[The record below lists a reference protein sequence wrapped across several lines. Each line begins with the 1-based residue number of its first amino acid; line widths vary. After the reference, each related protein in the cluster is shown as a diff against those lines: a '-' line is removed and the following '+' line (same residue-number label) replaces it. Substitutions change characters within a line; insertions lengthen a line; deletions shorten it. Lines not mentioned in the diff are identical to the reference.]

1 MRIGGDGGWGAITG
15 NTYQIKTM
23 AVTPAPASGMTAA
36 EIEALFS
43 SLDPSAVA
51 EAGKAH
57 AAAAKTLQ
65 SVADSLVTHA
75 HALAGGWNGTAA
87 QGSIAAFRQLHQTAV
102 QLAQAS
108 AQTGQVLT
116 WLGETILPYYKNWK
130 APSNGIVGTIESL
143 FGSNPQDQA
152 AQQVM
157 KRLNDRLSQAN
168 AGLPASVSIDLPKIG
183 QAGHAPA
190 TTGQAGSG
198 RGAGASAAAAGPT
211 GGVRGAAGA
220 VGSGGG
226 VIGVHP
232 GGAGVSG
239 RSPVAGGGVGV
250 VPADTG
256 GPVAPP
262 THLAGLPPGGGTVP
276 GASGLPGGPAG
287 VPGGGGPP
295 GGGLPGGGVPVGL
308 PGGAGAPGD
317 GVAGGP
323 EPYGPVPVS
332 GQGTVPGAGD
342 EPGLGGEPS
351 DAPPGAVGA
360 FPGQPGAF
368 PGASGEPGADD
379 VGGSGPAGQGLAG
392 EDVGFP
398 SGQSAVMGS
407 DGMIGTG
414 PGIAEGETG
423 PGGNGA
429 TGFVGA
435 DDAAA
440 EPYGGFPVTGGSGGS
455 RRENE
460 RYRQAWMAEDADTW
474 EGEAAP
480 APSLIGSRPPGT
492 TAAAPPPEA
501 PSRRGAHGQ

>member
-1 MRIGGDGGWGAITG
+1 MRIADGGGWDPVTG
-15 NTYQIKTM
+15 NTYQVKTM
-23 AVTPAPASGMTAA
+23 AVTPGPVSGMTAPQ
-36 EIEALFS
+36 IEALFS
-43 SLDPSAVA
+43 YLDPSAVA

-57 AAAAKTLQ
+57 AAAARTLQ

-75 HALAGGWNGTAA
+75 QALAGSWNGTAA

-130 APSNGIVGTIESL
+130 APGNGIVGTIESL

-157 KRLNDRLSQAN
+157 KRLNDRLGQAN

-190 TTGQAGSG
+190 TTGSVGSG
-198 RGAGASAAAAGPT
+198 GGAGAAAAGVALT
-211 GGVRGAAGA
+211 GGVRGTAGA

-226 VIGVHP
+226 ITGVHP

-239 RSPVAGGGVGV
+239 RGPAVSGGLGV
-250 VPADTG
+250 VPVGPG
-256 GPVAPP
+256 GPAASP

-276 GASGLPGGPAG
+276 GAGSLPGGPAG
-287 VPGGGGPP
+287 VPGGGGLP

-308 PGGAGAPGD
+308 PGGGAPGGLPGGGGAPGD
-317 GVAGGP
+317 GVAAEP
-323 EPYGPVPVS
+323 EPIGPVPES
-332 GQGTVPGAGD
+332 GQAIVPGAGG
-342 EPGLGGEPS
+342 EPGLGGEPP
-351 DAPPGAVGA
+351 DAIGVPGGGASPGVAGA
-360 FPGQPGAF
+360 FPGEP
-368 PGASGEPGADD
+368 GEPG
-379 VGGSGPAGQGLAG
+379 VGGGVGSGLGDRGLVG

-398 SGQSAVMGS
+398 PSQSAVMGS
-407 DGMIGTG
+407 DGMIGTE
-414 PGIAEGETG
+414 PGIAEGESG
-423 PGGNGA
+423 PGGSRA

-435 DDAAA
+435 DDAVA
-440 EPYGGFPVTGGSGGS
+440 EPDGGLPATGGSGGG

-460 RYRQAWMAEDADTW
+460 RYRQAWMAEDADIW

-480 APSLIGSRPPGT
+480 PP
-492 TAAAPPPEA
+492 
-501 PSRRGAHGQ
+501 H